1 MSTDDKKVIFSMVQ
15 VSKRHG
21 QKDVL
26 RDISLGFFYGAKIGV
41 LGLNGSGKST
51 LLRIMAGVEEAS
63 NGDVVRSPGYS
74 VGLLPQ
80 EPELEAGATVRSVV
94 EEGAAEV
101 TALLTE
107 YDEISNRFAEPMDD
121 DEMQRLLDRQAE
133 LQDRIDAVG
142 AWELDSKLELAMDA
156 LRCPPGDTVVDVLSG
171 GEKRRV
177 ALCRLLIQQPDILL
191 LDEPTNHLD
200 AESVG
205 WLERHLK
212 DYPGTVIAVTHD
224 RYFLDNVA
232 GWILELD
239 RGHGIPWK
247 GNYSSW
253 LEQKQDRL
261 EREERA
267 ESKRQKTLQRELE
280 WIRMAPRAR
289 QSKGKARLNAY
300 NDLLSQEHESMA
312 RDLEIFIPP
321 GPRLGDVVIEAEGLA
336 KAFDEKLLFD
346 DLSFSVPPGAVVGLI
361 GGNGAGKTTL
371 FRMLTGDLERT
382 RDPCAW
388 ARR

>member
-205 WLERHLK
+205 WL
-212 DYPGTVIAVTHD
+212 
-224 RYFLDNVA
+224 
-232 GWILELD
+232 
-239 RGHGIPWK
+239 
-247 GNYSSW
+247 
-253 LEQKQDRL
+253 
-261 EREERA
+261 
-267 ESKRQKTLQRELE
+267 
-280 WIRMAPRAR
+280 
-289 QSKGKARLNAY
+289 
-300 NDLLSQEHESMA
+300 
-312 RDLEIFIPP
+312 
-321 GPRLGDVVIEAEGLA
+321 
-336 KAFDEKLLFD
+336 
-346 DLSFSVPPGAVVGLI
+346 
-361 GGNGAGKTTL
+361 
-371 FRMLTGDLERT
+371 
-382 RDPCAW
+382 
-388 ARR
+388 